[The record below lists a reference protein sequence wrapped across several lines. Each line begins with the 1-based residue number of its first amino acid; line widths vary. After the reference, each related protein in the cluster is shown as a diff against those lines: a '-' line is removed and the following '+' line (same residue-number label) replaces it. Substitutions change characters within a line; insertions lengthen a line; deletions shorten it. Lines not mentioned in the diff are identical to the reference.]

1 MSELQIP
8 IHHLIKETVRR
19 RIKAIHQTVKEHI
32 VSRWISMPPNIEK
45 RRRELVKSQ
54 ILFPPDQKYSGIL
67 RLRIYGGGLKDKLYV
82 YLATSIAHC
91 IERNLFLDWDGD
103 LEGYGKW
110 DDWFEPFIGKR
121 PEHPL
126 PVTNLVPDWYEMDPL
141 FIQILNRYP
150 PTFIRNIWKL
160 NEATIDSFA

>member
-1 MSELQIP
+1 
-8 IHHLIKETVRR
+8 
-19 RIKAIHQTVKEHI
+19 
-32 VSRWISMPPNIEK
+32 MPPNIEK
-45 RRRELVKSQ
+45 RRLELVKNR
-54 ILFPPDQKYSGIL
+54 ILFPSDQKYSGIL

-121 PEHPL
+121 LEHPL
-126 PVTNLVPDWYEMDPL
+126 PVVNLVPDW
-141 FIQILNRYP
+141 
-150 PTFIRNIWKL
+150 
-160 NEATIDSFA
+160 